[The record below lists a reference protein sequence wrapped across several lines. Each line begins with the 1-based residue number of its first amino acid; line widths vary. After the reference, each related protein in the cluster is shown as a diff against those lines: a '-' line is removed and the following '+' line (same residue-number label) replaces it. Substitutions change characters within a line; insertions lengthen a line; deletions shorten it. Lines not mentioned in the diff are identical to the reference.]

1 MDLFSIIG
9 QFLLLWCFLYIIVFI
24 LQIVSTRK
32 KEPAHKRKPGHSTL
46 LPTFSIIVDEP
57 LERDQWSIKLFQV
70 KYTTQRL
77 NKFFSRITHWAPN
90 FWRIWFDLGVIA
102 ASVLMVVGMGVILY
116 AGVKILYSL
125 GQVIWPASVNHVK
138 RGLAEDDQVFLPMIP
153 GVTLPMSHIGYYLF
167 ALIVCGLFHEGGHAI
182 ASYSQGVPIQSSGM
196 FVMYLYPGAFVNIPD
211 QQLQSLD
218 PWKQLKII
226 CAGVWH
232 NLVLYVYAYISLA
245 GGLKIFLLILGWQ
258 SLEGYGG
265 VSVVHIR
272 TNSPLTP
279 HLPPSTI
286 IYQLDDLPLANNI
299 EDWNIHLF
307 SETGRHNANQG
318 FCVAKPVEDYGNE
331 CCDIN
336 DDFPFGQSV
345 NASISCFNTFPSKK
359 HNDKVCLPTLQV
371 LSSTHPDRC
380 YNPSDC
386 PSSDMRCVTPYT
398 PSVAGQV
405 VRIYARF
412 PSWIKQEDQV
422 FIFEG
427 ELVDIW
433 ESVKVSL
440 LSPRFWILPS
450 ALPHILELVLRYI
463 SSFTLALAMLNILP
477 AFKLDGEFALEQYLI
492 LLLQPK
498 DTASQITTRSIDT
511 HRFTRR
517 VHETVI
523 KITSIVVGFVI
534 VGSILVGLV
543 FSSAAN

>member
-1 MDLFSIIG
+1 
-9 QFLLLWCFLYIIVFI
+9 
-24 LQIVSTRK
+24 
-32 KEPAHKRKPGHSTL
+32 
-46 LPTFSIIVDEP
+46 
-57 LERDQWSIKLFQV
+57 
-70 KYTTQRL
+70 
-77 NKFFSRITHWAPN
+77 
-90 FWRIWFDLGVIA
+90 
-102 ASVLMVVGMGVILY
+102 
-116 AGVKILYSL
+116 
-125 GQVIWPASVNHVK
+125 
-138 RGLAEDDQVFLPMIP
+138 
-153 GVTLPMSHIGYYLF
+153 MSHIGYYLF

-359 HNDKVCLPTLQV
+359 HV
-371 LSSTHPDRC
+371 
-380 YNPSDC
+380 
-386 PSSDMRCVTPYT
+386 
-398 PSVAGQV
+398 
-405 VRIYARF
+405 
-412 PSWIKQEDQV
+412 
-422 FIFEG
+422 
-427 ELVDIW
+427 
-433 ESVKVSL
+433 
-440 LSPRFWILPS
+440 
-450 ALPHILELVLRYI
+450 
-463 SSFTLALAMLNILP
+463 
-477 AFKLDGEFALEQYLI
+477 
-492 LLLQPK
+492 
-498 DTASQITTRSIDT
+498 SID
-511 HRFTRR
+511 
-517 VHETVI
+517 I
-523 KITSIVVGFVI
+523 YIWD
-534 VGSILVGLV
+534 L
-543 FSSAAN
+543 